1 MKLLFFNLSIYN
13 INPIIDIVWFHFLLV
28 LSVSR
33 MDLLCHIQG
42 VVRVRRSRYI
52 HAKLSLWSRLI

>member
-42 VVRVRRSRYI
+42 VVRVR
-52 HAKLSLWSRLI
+52 